1 MKPRSFKS
9 KNLIKITHS
18 KAKMYEYK
26 VPESDHISLDGNN
39 PNELFSL
46 MIGMVGD
53 FSHDI
58 INDVNT
64 NYIEKID
71 DLKIVADFFDTYIKT
86 KLSEELDSY
95 LLLVGSATFYLSNQ
109 QGSSNVLIKELN
121 SDLDLNSES
130 LDLLIYWLLKSDY
143 SLPLEIDS
151 SIYGDE
157 IVSIYNLV
165 KNFFQSGETGELF
178 NELDKFRNKVYDIG
192 SYREIFFIDII
203 FSLIKVK
210 YKNST
215 WVNLPNYSNIDVEQW
230 EETILKDSFIKEF
243 WPSQH
248 LLGENEVFK
257 GKSAVIQLPTSAGK
271 TKSTEII
278 IRSSFLAERAN
289 IAIIVAPFRA
299 LCNEIKNDLQLS
311 FNNEGINVDEFSDVL
326 QVDVEIENILESN
339 KNSIFVS
346 TPEKLYY
353 LLKQY
358 PELASQ
364 IGLLIYDEGHQFDS
378 GTRGVIYELLVSS
391 LKKELPD
398 SAQVVLISAVISNAE
413 TINNWLTSN
422 EGVVVSGNNINT
434 NRSIAF
440 SSWTTELGQLKF
452 INKENTY
459 EETFFVPRVL
469 SQQSLSLFGRERSER
484 SFPKKDNNGQ
494 VATYLALNL
503 IDNGSVAIFIPRQS
517 SINTLSE
524 DINDA
529 YRRNLTIEKPLV
541 KSDENEVRKIFNLYQ
556 KHLGENNEQTKLI
569 SLGIATHHG
578 NLPDSIKLSVEYALQ
593 QSFLKIVLCTSTLAQ
608 GVNLP
613 IKYLI
618 VTGVYPGK
626 EQIKVR
632 DFHNLIGRSGRA
644 GKYTEG
650 SIIFADKDIYDKKTN
665 RRESWRWNNA
675 QELLDSTNSEDIE
688 SNILDIFAPVDF
700 NRGNEELFCNIEN
713 LISLLEGRFIEFIPA
728 FDDLDNEF
736 KYALYKKRNFLLSI
750 ENFLIENYDRGFSNL
765 EELAS
770 YTLAYYLANEQ
781 EKELILELFR
791 KILEKI
797 ENNNF
802 SELERSVYSKT
813 LFGVVENKVI
823 NNWLEENI
831 SNLISYQHINELELF
846 VWHFIKTRIKNK
858 SFTSFNQP
866 QYIDNIFNYWLSNS
880 SYSRIFNDLESY
892 DIRMGTTTRA
902 RKLTVDY
909 IIQICEKAISFE
921 GTLILSSIIEFLK
934 LYEERYDISD
944 LEQSL
949 KVFQKKMKYGLSSVT
964 AIMIY
969 EMGFNDRFL
978 AIEIEN
984 LLSNNNA
991 SYREVKNF
999 IRNNIVVESILDDYP
1014 FYFTKVYR
1022 GL

>member
-1 MKPRSFKS
+1 MKPSSFKS
-9 KNLIKITHS
+9 KNLLKVTHS

-26 VPESDHISLDGNN
+26 VPESDHLSLDGNN
-39 PNELFSL
+39 PSELFSL
-46 MIGMVGD
+46 MIGMVSD

-58 INDVNT
+58 INDINT
-64 NYIEKID
+64 DFLEKID

-86 KLSEELDSY
+86 RLSEELDSY

-109 QGSSNVLIKELN
+109 QGSSNVLINELSSN
-121 SDLDLNSES
+121 LDLNSES
-130 LDLLIYWLLKSDY
+130 LDLLIYWLLKSEY
-143 SLPLEIDS
+143 SLSLEIDS
-151 SIYGDE
+151 SIYKDE
-157 IVSIYNLV
+157 IVLVNNLV
-165 KNFFQSGETGELF
+165 QNFFQSGEIGELF

-215 WVNLPNYSNIDVEQW
+215 WINLPSYSSIDIEQW
-230 EETILKDSFIKEF
+230 REIILKDSFIKEF

-248 LLGENEVFK
+248 LLGENDVFK

-278 IRSSFLAERAN
+278 IRSSFLSERAN

-299 LCNEIKNDLQLS
+299 LCNEIKNDLQFS
-311 FNNEGINVDEFSDVL
+311 FDNENINVDEFSDVL
-326 QVDVEIENILESN
+326 QVDVEIDDILESEN
-339 KNSIFVS
+339 KSIYVS

-358 PELASQ
+358 PELASK
-364 IGLLIYDEGHQFDS
+364 IGLIIYDEGHQFDS
-378 GTRGVIYELLVSS
+378 GTRGVVYELLVSS
-391 LKKELPD
+391 LKKELEET
-398 SAQVVLISAVISNAE
+398 AQVILISAVISNAE

-422 EGVVVSGNNINT
+422 NGVVVSGNNIST

-452 INKENTY
+452 INRENTN
-459 EETFFVPRVL
+459 EETYFVPRVL
-469 SQQSLSLFGRERSER
+469 TQEPLDFLSNNESRERKFPER
-484 SFPKKDNNGQ
+484 DNNGQ

-517 SINTLSE
+517 SINTLAN
-524 DINDA
+524 DINEA
-529 YRRNLTIEKPLV
+529 YRRNLSINKPIT

-578 NLPDSIKLSVEYALQ
+578 NLTDSIKLSVEYALQ
-593 QSFLKIVLCTSTLAQ
+593 KSFIKIVLCTSTLAQ

-618 VTGVYPGK
+618 VTGVYQGK

-650 SIIFADKDIYDKKTN
+650 SIIFADKNIYDKKSI
-665 RRESWRWNNA
+665 RRESWRWNNV
-675 QELLDSTNSEDIE
+675 QTLLNSNNSEDIE
-688 SNILDIFAPVDF
+688 SNILDIFSS
-700 NRGNEELFCNIEN
+700 IEN
-713 LISLLEGRFIEFIPA
+713 ISFNNVDNLLTLLYSTREEIRA
-728 FDDLDNEF
+728 SSD
-736 KYALYKKRNFLLSI
+736 YADIRAELYKKRNYLLSI

-765 EELAS
+765 EELSS
-770 YTLAYYLANEQ
+770 YTLAYYLANE
-781 EKELILELFR
+781 EKKELILDLFK

-797 ENNNF
+797 QENNF

-813 LFGVVENKVI
+813 LFGVTENKVI
-823 NNWLEENI
+823 NNWLEINI
-831 SNLISYQHINELELF
+831 SNLISYSNINELELF
-846 VWHFIKTRIKNK
+846 IWQFIKTRIKNK

-866 QYIDNIFNYWLSNS
+866 QYIDDIFNNWISNLS
-880 SYSRIFNDLESY
+880 YFTIFSELESY
-892 DIRMGTTTRA
+892 NIRMGNTSRA

-909 IIQICEKAISFE
+909 VIQICEKAISFE

-934 LYEERYDISD
+934 LYEERHDVLD
-944 LEQSL
+944 LKQSL
-949 KVFQKKMKYGLSSVT
+949 KVFQKKMKYGLNSVT

-978 AIEIEN
+978 AIEIES
-984 LLSNNNA
+984 LLSNNS
-991 SYREVKNF
+991 SYSEIKNF
-999 IRNNIVVESILDDYP
+999 IKNNLAVENILDEYP
-1014 FYFTKVYR
+1014 SYFTKVYR
-1022 GL
+1022 SL